1 MALGSTERK
10 VAGDW
15 ARSGAARS
23 ADQFGGIY
31 NTSTGAGGRAAD
43 VWNQAQDWGLGQL
56 YDIYGNLSSGGGGGG
71 VPGYKGQF
79 DKYKKFW
86 TGIGETGWASPEQ
99 KEAGWGWGNFKNFAE
114 TGGWSPEEMA
124 DFRARA
130 ASGTPQLYNNL
141 RDEMVRGRTVQG
153 GYGPGYG
160 TAMGALA
167 RDKAEQIRQAQL
179 GAETS
184 LAESIRQGKQ
194 WGSEQGAG
202 AAKGELGQM
211 ETGQEKAM
219 SIDEK
224 IRQINAAAAA
234 SRNAAAQA
242 NLAQRLG
249 LINSITGLAGR
260 TGAQPE
266 YLNLG
271 LGAAGGGAQAD
282 LGYLGAYGQS
292 QQKGPS
298 VWDKLLGAASSAA
311 GTAAGL
317 GWQPF
322 KKG

>member
-1 MALGSTERK
+1 MALGSTEKRI
-10 VAGDW
+10 AGDW
-15 ARSGAARS
+15 ARAGADTS
-23 ADQFGGIY
+23 NQQFGGIY
-31 NTSTGAGGRAAD
+31 DYSMGGAGRAGN
-43 VWNQAQDWGLGQL
+43 VWNTNQDWGLGQL
-56 YDIYGNLSSGGGGGG
+56 HSIYDDLAANPGGGGGI
-71 VPGYKGQF
+71 PGYKGQF
-79 DKYKKFW
+79 DKYKDFW
-86 TGIGETGWASPEQ
+86 SGIGDTGWASPEQ

-130 ASGTPQLYNNL
+130 ASGTPQLY
-141 RDEMVRGRTVQG
+141 DQMMQEMQRGRTVQG

-160 TAMGALA
+160 TSMAAAA

-184 LAESIRQGKQ
+184 LADSIRQGKM

-211 ETGQEKAM
+211 ETGQKEAM

-224 IRQINAAAAA
+224 IRQINAQAAA
-234 SRNAAAQA
+234 SRYASSQA

-249 LINSITGLAGR
+249 LINNITGLAGR
-260 TGAQPE
+260 TGGDLS
-266 YLNLG
+266 YLG
-271 LGAAGGGAQAD
+271 AATGAAGGQAGAN
-282 LGYLGAYGQS
+282 LGYLGSYGQT

-298 VWDKLLGAASSAA
+298 FWDKLIGGVGSAA
-311 GTAAGL
+311 GAAAGL

-322 KKG
+322 GK

>member
-1 MALGSTERK
+1 MALGSTEKRI
-10 VAGDW
+10 AGDW
-15 ARSGAARS
+15 ARSGANTANQ
-23 ADQFGGIY
+23 QFGDIY
-31 NTSTGAGGRAAD
+31 GMAMGAGGRAGS
-43 VWNQAQDWGLGQL
+43 VWDTNQDWGLGQL
-56 YDIYGNLSSGGGGGG
+56 HGIYDELAANPGGGGGI
-71 VPGYKGQF
+71 PRYKGQF

-86 TGIGETGWASPEQ
+86 SGVGETGWGSPEQ

-130 ASGTPQLYNNL
+130 SSGTPQLYDQMRN
-141 RDEMVRGRTVQG
+141 EMVRGRTVQG

-160 TAMGALA
+160 TAMSALA
-167 RDKAEQIRQAQL
+167 RDKAEQMRQAQL

-202 AAKGELGQM
+202 AAKGELAQM
-211 ETGQEKAM
+211 ETGQKEGM

-249 LINSITGLAGR
+249 IINNITGLAGQ
-260 TGAQPE
+260 TGAMPE
-266 YLNLG
+266 YLG
-271 LGAAGGGAQAD
+271 AATGAAGGRVGAD
-282 LGYLGAYGQS
+282 LGYLGSYGQT

-298 VWDKLLGAASSAA
+298 FWDKLLGA
-311 GTAAGL
+311 GTAVGSAYL
-317 GWQPF
+317 G
-322 KKG
+322 K

>member
-1 MALGSTERK
+1 MALGSTERR

-15 ARSGAARS
+15 ARTGAARS

-31 NTSTGAGGRAAD
+31 DASMGAGGRASD
-43 VWNQAQDWGLGQL
+43 VWNQAQDWGLGEL
-56 YDIYGNLSSGGGGGG
+56 RNIYGQLSAPGAAGGGI
-71 VPGYKGQF
+71 PGYKGQF
-79 DKYKKFW
+79 DKYKDW
-86 TGIGETGWASPEQ
+86 WSGVGDLGWASPEQ
-99 KEAGWGWGNFKNFAE
+99 KEAGWGWGTFKNFAE
-114 TGGWSPEEMA
+114 TGGWSPQEMA

-130 ASGTPQLYNNL
+130 ASGTPQLFNQL
-141 RDEMVRGRTVQG
+141 RDEMSRGRTVQG

-160 TAMGALA
+160 TSMAQLA

-184 LAESIRQGKQ
+184 LASSIREGKQ
-194 WGSEQGAG
+194 WGGQMGSQTAQT
-202 AAKGELGQM
+202 ELGQM
-211 ETGQEKAM
+211 GTGQKEAM

-234 SRNAAAQA
+234 SRNAGAQA

-260 TGAQPE
+260 TGAQPT
-266 YLNLG
+266 YLGLG

-282 LGYLGAYGQS
+282 LGYLGSYGQT

-298 VWDKLLGAASSAA
+298 IWDKLLGAAGGAA
-311 GTAAGL
+311 AAYAGN
-317 GWQPF
+317 PNF
-322 KKG
+322 KI